1 MLDLSSTPDEFLEP
15 IARVVEAAFG
25 HAGSLRS
32 DDVMVV
38 GAWCRDIQHYAL
50 DHRFATSATRDL
62 DLALALSSWD
72 AYRALA
78 DAFPRIGD
86 SGVRF
91 RIADIIVDL
100 LPFGDIE
107 DPQGTAQPPTR
118 GEKLSV
124 WAFEE
129 IFAASLSLALPA
141 VGTVRIPTVAGYAA
155 AKLGAWLDRSEWFE
169 AKDAADL
176 ALVLY
181 WYGESG
187 AVHERLY
194 ATPAGNEILID
205 ESADV
210 PLAAARMLGVD
221 IAMIIGSYRLEELMA
236 RWPGNLDL
244 LIHELSIAGH
254 AAWPREGK
262 RRGDLVDA
270 LTRGMTESPSGGASS
285 RREGGE

>member
-1 MLDLSSTPDEFLEP
+1 MLDLSSTHNEFLEP
-15 IARVVEAAFG
+15 ISRVVKAALRE
-25 HAGSLRS
+25 AGSLRA

-38 GAWCRDIQHYAL
+38 GAWCRDIHHHAL
-50 DHRFATSATRDL
+50 GHRFPTSATRDL
-62 DLALALSSWD
+62 DLALALTSWD

-78 DAFPRIGD
+78 DAFPRFGD
-86 SGVRF
+86 SGIRF
-91 RIADIIVDL
+91 RIADTTVDL

-107 DPQGTAQPPTR
+107 DPRGTAQPPTR

-129 IFAASLSLALPA
+129 IFAASPPLILPT
-141 VGTVRIPTVAGYAA
+141 VGTVRLPTVAGYAA

-187 AVHERLY
+187 AIHERLY
-194 ATPAGNEILID
+194 ATSAGNEILIA

-221 IAMIIGSYRLEELMA
+221 VAATIGSDRLVELMA

-244 LIHELSIAGH
+244 LVRELSVAGH
-254 AAWPREGK
+254 AAWPRDGK
-262 RRGDLVDA
+262 RRSDLVQA
-270 LTRGMTESPSGGASS
+270 VSRGLTESSSGGAPSP
-285 RREGGE
+285 RGGTD

>member
-15 IARVVEAAFG
+15 IARVVEAALR

-38 GAWCRDIQHYAL
+38 GAWCRDIQHHAL
-50 DHRFATSATRDL
+50 GHRFVTSATRDL

-72 AYRALA
+72 AYRAVA
-78 DAFPRIGD
+78 EAFPRVGD
-86 SGVRF
+86 SGIRF
-91 RIADIIVDL
+91 RIADITVDL

-107 DPQGTAQPPTR
+107 DPQGSAQPPTR
-118 GEKLSV
+118 GEELSV

-129 IFAASLSLALPA
+129 IFAASLALVLPA

-169 AKDAADL
+169 VRDAADL

-187 AVHERLY
+187 TVDERLY
-194 ATPAGNEILID
+194 ATTAGNEILIA
-205 ESADV
+205 EAADV
-210 PLAAARMLGVD
+210 PLAAAHLLGDD
-221 IAMIIGSYRLEELMA
+221 IALIIGPERLGELLT

-244 LIHELSIAGH
+244 LIHELSVA
-254 AAWPREGK
+254 AQPAWPRDGK
-262 RRGDLVDA
+262 RRADLVDA
-270 LTRGMTESPSGGASS
+270 LTRGMTELPRS
-285 RREGGE
+285 

>member
-1 MLDLSSTPDEFLEP
+1 M
-15 IARVVEAAFG
+15 VEAALR
-25 HAGSLRS
+25 HADSLRS
-32 DDVMVV
+32 DDVMIV
-38 GAWCRDIQHYAL
+38 GAWCRGIQHHAL
-50 DHRFATSATRDL
+50 GHRFATSATRDL

-78 DAFPRIGD
+78 EAFPSVGD
-86 SGVRF
+86 TGIRF
-91 RIADIIVDL
+91 RIADVTVDL

-107 DPQGTAQPPTR
+107 GPQGTAQPPTR
-118 GEKLSV
+118 GENMSV

-129 IFAASLSLALPA
+129 IFAASLPLLPPA

-194 ATPAGNEILID
+194 DTSAGNEILIA

-210 PLAAARMLGVD
+210 PLAAAHMLGVD
-221 IAMIIGSYRLEELMA
+221 VATTIGPDRLAELLA
-236 RWPGNLDL
+236 RWPGNLNL
-244 LIHELSIAGH
+244 LIHELNVASG
-254 AAWPREGK
+254 AAWTRDG
-262 RRGDLVDA
+262 RRRRDLVDA
-270 LTRGMTESPSGGASS
+270 LTRGMTELPSGGASNL
-285 RREGGE
+285 RGGDR